1 MGENK
6 LIGMLFIG
14 AAIGFYLP
22 ALPEPL
28 IKSRLS
34 KFIIIGEAKI
44 KGKAGLK

>member
-1 MGENK
+1 MAENK

-28 IKSRLS
+28 TPINAY
-34 KFIIIGEAKI
+34 IGIMFLLIAVLLFI
-44 KGKAGLK
+44 KG